1 MEHGTISVPG
11 EHLAQTIRH
20 HSQTQNSNVLPN
32 TVTPEVRLW
41 LPIHSRMN
49 ANEIAKLLVDMR
61 ILILGHARRRRKGLV
76 VDSTSLGHK
85 SILAHIIILENT
97 MSAHV
102 CSLEES
108 GRVAT
113 ALVLDL
119 LSDLEVV
126 ESKELRPGTL
136 EKIAKLEDHVRS
148 EQ

>member
-1 MEHGTISVPG
+1 M
-11 EHLAQTIRH
+11 
-20 HSQTQNSNVLPN
+20 
-32 TVTPEVRLW
+32 
-41 LPIHSRMN
+41 
-49 ANEIAKLLVDMR
+49 
-61 ILILGHARRRRKGLV
+61 
-76 VDSTSLGHK
+76 
-85 SILAHIIILENT
+85 
-97 MSAHV
+97 

-136 EKIAKLEDHVRS
+136 EKIAKLEDRVRS